1 MKRARYDGPHQDGV
15 LVFDPEAAVHA
26 APIDHVKPGALLSQ
40 DVPARIRDELLERED
55 WTEVQH
61 ATGATA
67 TGKQKDG
74 ED

>member
-15 LVFDPEAAVHA
+15 LVFDPEADIHA
-26 APIDHVKPGALLSQ
+26 GPIDNVKPGSLLSQ

-61 ATGATA
+61 PG
-67 TGKQKDG
+67 GSSSEKKGGDS
-74 ED
+74 